1 MLLKLDTVLAFILIV
16 PFILSHGIWPHAT
29 PYWLFALIFVSLLLF
44 VFLDINKVA
53 KKIYER
59 SKNIILWGLILFI
72 ISGAFIS
79 EIILR
84 HESLPIFRIHDIVL
98 QQEVAIR
105 YLLVGKN
112 PYAENYFGTP
122 LEAWNYSATSK
133 NPALYHYVMQPFY
146 TLFAMPFSF
155 VSGRLFG
162 YFDGRV
168 PLMFLFFIALLFAHL
183 LIKDGEKKR
192 SFLLLLAFNP
202 AMLAYTIEG
211 RSDFFMLGFLF
222 PSLFFLFRKKIFLSA
237 FFMGLAFTVK
247 QSVWPILPFY
257 AAYLWFSDKDS
268 KKLLKTL
275 GVFGAT
281 FGIIVLP
288 FFFWNPKAFIDSTI
302 LYLSGNT
309 PNAYPISGYGFG
321 MLLNQFGII
330 KNVKDNFPFMVFQLL
345 IGIPLLIYLLKY
357 LKKNLSVRVLIL
369 VYAIFLSVFWYFSRY
384 FNNSHIAYISI
395 LITMAYFWPF
405 DSGLT
410 SLTITRGKPKRNEA
424 SSKK

>member
-1 MLLKLDTVLAFILIV
+1 MSIKLDTILAFVLIV
-16 PFILSHGIWPHAT
+16 SFILSHGIWPRVT
-29 PYWLFALIFVSLLLF
+29 PYWLFTLIFIALLF
-44 VFLDINKVA
+44 FVVLDIRKIP
-53 KKIYER
+53 KKIYEK
-59 SKNIILWGLILFI
+59 SKNIILWGLILSI
-72 ISGAFIS
+72 ISGVFVS

-105 YLLVGKN
+105 YLSIGKN
-112 PYAENYFGTP
+112 PYAEDYFGTP
-122 LEAWNYSATSK
+122 LEEWNYSATEK

-162 YFDGRV
+162 FFDGRI
-168 PLMFLFFIALLFAHL
+168 PLIFLFLATLIFAHL
-183 LIKDGEKKR
+183 LIKDGEKRR

-202 AMLAYTIEG
+202 AMLPYTIEG

-222 PSLFFLFRKKIFLSA
+222 PSLFFLFRQKLFISA
-237 FFMGLAFTVK
+237 VFMGLAFAVK

-257 AAYLWFSDKDS
+257 VAYLWFRKRNSKDFQR
-268 KKLLKTL
+268 TL
-275 GVFGAT
+275 GIFIGT
-281 FGIIVLP
+281 FAIIVLP
-288 FFFWNPKAFIDSTI
+288 FFLWNPKAFIDSTI

-309 PNAYPISGYGFG
+309 EHAYPISGYGFG

-330 KNVKDNFPFMVFQLL
+330 IEIKDNFPFVVFQLL
-345 IGIPLLIYLLKY
+345 LGIPLLIYLLKY
-357 LKKNLSVRVLIL
+357 LKKNISVKNLIL

-395 LITMAYFWPF
+395 LITMAYFWPHH
-405 DSGLT
+405 
-410 SLTITRGKPKRNEA
+410 NENF
-424 SSKK
+424 SKK